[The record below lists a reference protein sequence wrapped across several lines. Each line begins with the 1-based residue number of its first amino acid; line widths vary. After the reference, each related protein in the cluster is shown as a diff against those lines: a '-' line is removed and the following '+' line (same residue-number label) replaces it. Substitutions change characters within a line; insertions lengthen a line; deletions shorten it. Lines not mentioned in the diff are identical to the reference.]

1 MTTSRPAHEEQNIGY
16 VTAVLDISRLQVAKK
31 RLAGGDKTL
40 SPALDA
46 LRREADEWCVKGPYT
61 VTDKTFTPSSGD
73 KHDYVSLGLYW
84 WPDPASKDG
93 LPYIRRDGEVNP
105 EGVGEAFDRVRMEAM
120 TIGVETLAL
129 AWYLTGEEK
138 YSHRAAL
145 YITTWFLDPATR
157 MNPHLRFGQAIPGR
171 CEGRGIGLIDTRR
184 LIGVI
189 NALAMLEDSSVL
201 TPAQR
206 REMNVWFKN
215 FLRWMRESP
224 YGIDESKQHNN
235 HGTWYDVQAAC
246 FALFAGEPEFARS
259 VLETAIEKRLA
270 TQIAADGSQ
279 PYELARTRTFNY
291 SLMNL
296 GAFLALA
303 ELGRRVGVDF
313 WAYERAGGGSLL
325 RSAIDFLAPYADSA
339 KPWPYPQITPLNRVD
354 IFPYLQQ
361 GRAFTGDIRYE
372 ELSQK
377 LPQQEG
383 QAHRAN
389 LLWPVP

>member
-1 MTTSRPAHEEQNIGY
+1 MTTSRAAHEEQNIGY
-16 VTAVLDISRLQVAKK
+16 VTAILDIDRLRMTKK
-31 RLAGGDKTL
+31 RIAGGDKTF
-40 SPALDA
+40 SPALDT
-46 LRREADEWCVKGPYT
+46 LRREADQWCAKGPFT
-61 VTDKTFTPSSGD
+61 VTEKTFVPSSGD

-105 EGVGEAFDRVRMEAM
+105 EGVGDVFDRVRMEAM
-120 TIGVETLAL
+120 TAGVETLAL
-129 AWYLTGEEK
+129 AWYFTGEEK
-138 YSHRAAL
+138 YAQRAAL

-184 LIGVI
+184 LVEVI
-189 NALAMLEDSSVL
+189 NAVAMLEGTSFLTSV
-201 TPAQR
+201 QQQ
-206 REMNVWFKN
+206 EMKAWFRD
-215 FLRWMRESP
+215 FLQWMRESP

-246 FALFAGEPEFARS
+246 FALFAGEHDFARS
-259 VLETAIEKRLA
+259 VLEPAVQKRLG

-279 PYELARTRTFNY
+279 PHELARTRTFNY

-296 GAFLALA
+296 GAFLALT

-313 WAYERAGGGSLL
+313 WAYEPAGGGSLL
-325 RSAIDFLAPYADSA
+325 RLAIDFLAPYADPA
-339 KPWPYPQITPLNRVD
+339 KPWPHPQITPLDRVD
-354 IFPYLQQ
+354 IFPYLRQ
-361 GRAFTGDIRYE
+361 GRVFTGDSRYE
-372 ELSQK
+372 ELNRK
-377 LPQQEG
+377 LPQQEA

-389 LLWPVP
+389 LLWPIP